1 MIKSVFTFPVQGKAI
16 LFFTAIIFL
25 TAACSKEKQT
35 ADAPEKYPVIIP
47 VMTDTLYSS
56 EYVAEIQSMQNID
69 LRAKVSGYLER
80 IHVDEGAFVRK
91 GQILFSIGSQE
102 YREELTQ
109 AQAML
114 KSARADAKVAE
125 VDVINV
131 KRLVEKKI
139 VSQTELEI
147 AQSKYD
153 AFLAKID
160 EAKAFQSSA
169 SLKLSYAE
177 IRAPFDGIIDR
188 IPNKQGSLINE
199 GDLLT
204 TLSDNKEVFAYFNV
218 SESEYLDQMM
228 SKESG
233 RSTEVELVLANGK
246 VYSHKGM
253 IETVESTI
261 DKNTGN
267 IAFRARFK
275 NPEGI
280 IKHGSSGKIKLNRLI
295 KDAIMIPQKT
305 TFEIQENT
313 YVYVVDKDN
322 VVHMKSITPKVRMS
336 NIYLIEAGLTPN
348 DKIIYE
354 GIQRVRDGDKVS
366 VSEVQFRPVL
376 ARVSRQ

>member
-1 MIKSVFTFPVQGKAI
+1 
-16 LFFTAIIFL
+16 
-25 TAACSKEKQT
+25 
-35 ADAPEKYPVIIP
+35 
-47 VMTDTLYSS
+47 MTDTLYSS